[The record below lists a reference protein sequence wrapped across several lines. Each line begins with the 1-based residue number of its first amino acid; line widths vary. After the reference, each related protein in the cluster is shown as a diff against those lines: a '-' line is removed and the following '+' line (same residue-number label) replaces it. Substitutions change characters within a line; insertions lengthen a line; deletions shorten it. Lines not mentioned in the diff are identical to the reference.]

1 MDSTTHK
8 NLKQKIYEMSLRRNS
23 KHALKSKL
31 HNQMSKPKSDTET
44 SLQQQNENINNE
56 SQDKSTKLTCKKA
69 YKLKQKYGIISD
81 QSYADSIMYL
91 RNYKTSD
98 LTNHHKNIVALYEY
112 QHKNNVM
119 NDEEMDLT

>member
-31 HNQMSKPKSDTET
+31 HDQMSKPKSDTES
-44 SLQQQNENINNE
+44 SLQQQNIDNE

-69 YKLKQKYGIISD
+69 YKLKQK
-81 QSYADSIMYL
+81 
-91 RNYKTSD
+91 
-98 LTNHHKNIVALYEY
+98 
-112 QHKNNVM
+112 
-119 NDEEMDLT
+119 

>member
-31 HNQMSKPKSDTET
+31 HDQMTKPKSETEAKP
-44 SLQQQNENINNE
+44 QQQNIDIE
-56 SQDKSTKLTCKKA
+56 SQNKSMKLTCKKA

-81 QSYADSIMYL
+81 QSYADSVMFL

-98 LTNHHKNIVALYEY
+98 STNHHKNIVALYEY
-112 QHKNNVM
+112 QHKNTCV
-119 NDEEMDLT
+119 NDEEMDLH

>member
-31 HNQMSKPKSDTET
+31 HDQMSKPKSET
-44 SLQQQNENINNE
+44 SLQQQNENITNE

-81 QSYADSIMYL
+81 QMYADSIMYL

>member
-31 HNQMSKPKSDTET
+31 HDQMSKPKSDT
-44 SLQQQNENINNE
+44 SLQQQNTDNE
-56 SQDKSTKLTCKKA
+56 SQDKSMKLTCKKA

-81 QSYADSIMYL
+81 QMYADSIMYL

-112 QHKNNVM
+112 QHKNNVVE
-119 NDEEMDLT
+119 DEEMDLT

>member
-1 MDSTTHK
+1 MDSTVHK

-31 HNQMSKPKSDTET
+31 HDQMSKPKSDT
-44 SLQQQNENINNE
+44 SLQQQNENIDNE
-56 SQDKSTKLTCKKA
+56 SQDKSMKLTCKKA

-81 QSYADSIMYL
+81 QMYADSIMYL
-91 RNYKTSD
+91 RNYKTSN

-119 NDEEMDLT
+119 NDEEMDLN

>member
-1 MDSTTHK
+1 MDSTAHK

-31 HNQMSKPKSDTET
+31 HDQMSKPKSEIK
-44 SLQQQNENINNE
+44 SQQQNINIE
-56 SQDKSTKLTCKKA
+56 SQYKSMKLTCKKA

-81 QSYADSIMYL
+81 QMYADSIMYL

-119 NDEEMDLT
+119 NDEEIDLN

>member
-1 MDSTTHK
+1 MDSTVHK

-31 HNQMSKPKSDTET
+31 HDQMSKPKSDTE
-44 SLQQQNENINNE
+44 SRLQQQNTDNE
-56 SQDKSTKLTCKKA
+56 SQDKSMKLTCKKA

-81 QSYADSIMYL
+81 QMYADSIMYL

-119 NDEEMDLT
+119 NDEEMDLN

>member
-31 HNQMSKPKSDTET
+31 HDQMSKPKSDTET
-44 SLQQQNENINNE
+44 SLRQQNENINNE

-81 QSYADSIMYL
+81 QMYADSIMYL

-112 QHKNNVM
+112 QHKNNVVE
-119 NDEEMDLT
+119 DEEMDLH

>member
-31 HNQMSKPKSDTET
+31 HDQMSKPKSDTES

-56 SQDKSTKLTCKKA
+56 SQDKSMKLTCKKA

-81 QSYADSIMYL
+81 KTYADSIMYL

>member
-1 MDSTTHK
+1 MDSTVHK

-31 HNQMSKPKSDTET
+31 YDQMTNPKSET
-44 SLQQQNENINNE
+44 RLQQQNTDNE
-56 SQDKSTKLTCKKA
+56 SQDKSMKLTCKKA

-81 QSYADSIMYL
+81 QMYADSIMYL

>member
-31 HNQMSKPKSDTET
+31 HDQMSKPKSET
-44 SLQQQNENINNE
+44 KAKLNLQQQNIDNE
-56 SQDKSTKLTCKKA
+56 TQDKSMKLTCKKA

-81 QSYADSIMYL
+81 QMYADSIMYL

-119 NDEEMDLT
+119 NGEEMDLN

>member
-1 MDSTTHK
+1 MDSTAHK

-31 HNQMSKPKSDTET
+31 HDQMSKPKSDTET
-44 SLQQQNENINNE
+44 SLQQQNENIDIE
-56 SQDKSTKLTCKKA
+56 SQNKSTKLTCKKA

-112 QHKNNVM
+112 QHKNNVVE
-119 NDEEMDLT
+119 DEEIDLN

>member
-23 KHALKSKL
+23 KYALKSKL
-31 HNQMSKPKSDTET
+31 HDQMSKPKSDTET
-44 SLQQQNENINNE
+44 SLQQQNENIDNE

-81 QSYADSIMYL
+81 KTYADSIMYL

-112 QHKNNVM
+112 QHKNNVV

>member
-31 HNQMSKPKSDTET
+31 HDQMSKPKSETEAKLN
-44 SLQQQNENINNE
+44 LQQQNIDNE
-56 SQDKSTKLTCKKA
+56 TQDKSMKLTCKKA

-81 QSYADSIMYL
+81 QMYADSIMYL

-119 NDEEMDLT
+119 NGEEMDLH

>member
-1 MDSTTHK
+1 MDSTVHK

-31 HNQMSKPKSDTET
+31 HDQMSKPKSDT
-44 SLQQQNENINNE
+44 SLQQQNTDNE
-56 SQDKSTKLTCKKA
+56 SQDKSMKLTCKKA

-81 QSYADSIMYL
+81 QMYADSIMYL

-119 NDEEMDLT
+119 NDEEMDLN

>member
-31 HNQMSKPKSDTET
+31 RDQMSKPKSDTET
-44 SLQQQNENINNE
+44 SLQQQNTDNE
-56 SQDKSTKLTCKKA
+56 SQDKSMKLTCKKA

-81 QSYADSIMYL
+81 KTYADSIMFL

-119 NDEEMDLT
+119 NDEEMDLH

>member
-1 MDSTTHK
+1 MDSTAHK

-31 HNQMSKPKSDTET
+31 HDQMSNPKSET
-44 SLQQQNENINNE
+44 NHQQQNIDIE
-56 SQDKSTKLTCKKA
+56 SQDKSMKLTCKKA

-81 QSYADSIMYL
+81 QMYADSIMYL

-112 QHKNNVM
+112 QHKNDCIDN
-119 NDEEMDLT
+119 EEIDLT

>member
-31 HNQMSKPKSDTET
+31 HDQMSKPKSE
-44 SLQQQNENINNE
+44 SRLQQQNTDNE

-81 QSYADSIMYL
+81 QSYADSVMFL

-98 LTNHHKNIVALYEY
+98 STNHHKNIVALYEY

>member
-31 HNQMSKPKSDTET
+31 HDQMSKPKSDTES

-56 SQDKSTKLTCKKA
+56 SQDKSMKLTCKKA

-81 QSYADSIMYL
+81 KTYADSIMYL

-112 QHKNNVM
+112 QHKNNVV

>member
-1 MDSTTHK
+1 MDSTAHK

-31 HNQMSKPKSDTET
+31 HDQMTNPKSE
-44 SLQQQNENINNE
+44 SRLQQQNTDNE
-56 SQDKSTKLTCKKA
+56 SQDKSMKLTCKKA

-81 QSYADSIMYL
+81 QMYADSIMYL

-112 QHKNNVM
+112 QHKNNVV